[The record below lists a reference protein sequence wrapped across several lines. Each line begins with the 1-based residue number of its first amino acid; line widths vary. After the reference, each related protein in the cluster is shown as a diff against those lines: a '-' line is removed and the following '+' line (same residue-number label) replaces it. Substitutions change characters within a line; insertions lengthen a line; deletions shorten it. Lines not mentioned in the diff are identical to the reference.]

1 MFENWSH
8 WTWVAVAWLELVLA
22 YGGYLLYLGWRRR
35 RLLQDER
42 VREVLGREGKGTS

>member
-8 WTWVAVAWLELVLA
+8 WTWVSVAWLEVVLA
-22 YGGYLLYLGWRRR
+22 YAGYLAYLDWRRR

-42 VREVLGREGKGTS
+42 ARELLEREGKGSP